1 MITQSLGAR
10 KGSGGWSVAA
20 AAHGG
25 GGARRRRRFASGV
38 CVGESAQT
46 PRVRP
51 GRLKLAVMW
60 NLLTQL
66 SELVGSYLGAQLI

>member
-10 KGSGGWSVAA
+10 KGSGGWSVPE

-25 GGARRRRRFASGV
+25 GGGGLS
-38 CVGESAQT
+38 VGCALVSR
-46 PRVRP
+46 PKHSRVRP

>member
-1 MITQSLGAR
+1 MAAGLFRRRRT
-10 KGSGGWSVAA
+10 A

-25 GGARRRRRFASGV
+25 GGGLSVGCALVSRRKHSH
-38 CVGESAQT
+38 
-46 PRVRP
+46 VRP

>member
-10 KGSGGWSVAA
+10 KGSGGWSVPE

-25 GGARRRRRFASGV
+25 GGGLSVGCALVSRRKHS
-38 CVGESAQT
+38 
-46 PRVRP
+46 RVRP

>member
-10 KGSGGWSVAA
+10 KGSGGWAVPE

-25 GGARRRRRFASGV
+25 GGGGGLSVGCALVSRRKHS
-38 CVGESAQT
+38 
-46 PRVRP
+46 RVRP

>member
-1 MITQSLGAR
+1 MITQSLGAL
-10 KGSGGWSVAA
+10 KGTSGWSVA

-25 GGARRRRRFASGV
+25 GGGGLS
-38 CVGESAQT
+38 VGCALVSRCKHS
-46 PRVRP
+46 RVRP

>member
-10 KGSGGWSVAA
+10 KGIGGWSTAA

-25 GGARRRRRFASGV
+25 GGGSLSVGCALVSRRKHS
-38 CVGESAQT
+38 
-46 PRVRP
+46 RVRP